1 MIKKALMHPHTRES
15 FFFSLDHYS
24 LGTPL
29 PNVASPKSE
38 TCSFVIY
45 GKTKRVGE
53 IMTPTY
59 PGIYPKNMECQ
70 YKFIGEPGQRMRL
83 EFRDFDLFY
92 GGAQ

>member
-1 MIKKALMHPHTRES
+1 MQHNLTYLSYPSDRYH
-15 FFFSLDHYS
+15 

-29 PNVASPKSE
+29 PNVESPKGE

-45 GKTKRVGE
+45 SKSRQTGE

-59 PGIYPKNMECQ
+59 PGTYPKDMECA
-70 YKFIGEPGQRMRL
+70 YKFIGEPGQRVRL